1 MRVGFEA
8 TQVGLVVVL
17 GVLRKVVFVTEATE
31 DDSDMSTRG
40 GKGSVVVFMNCV
52 VLVVFTLVDLLLV
65 CNLDSTVV
73 DSLLAA
79 TVSKRGGK
87 GSAVVSVLVA

>member
-8 TQVGLVVVL
+8 AQVGLVVVL

-87 GSAVVSVLVA
+87 GSAVVSMLVA

>member
-8 TQVGLVVVL
+8 AQVGLVVVL

>member
-8 TQVGLVVVL
+8 AQVGLVVVL

-31 DDSDMSTRG
+31 DDSDTSTRG